1 MHNPAHPG
9 KVLGE
14 LVLKDRNISIGEF
27 AKKIKITKIKL
38 NNVIVGRS
46 SITPDIAVR
55 LSVVLGTSI
64 DLWLNMQNAY
74 DKYQAQ
80 KKLDQKKIKLEPLQ
94 VL

>member
-1 MHNPAHPG
+1 MHNPVHPG
-9 KVLGE
+9 RVLEE
-14 LVLKDRNISIGEF
+14 LVLKDRNIGISEF

-80 KKLDQKKIKLEPLQ
+80 KKLNQNKIKLEPLQ